1 MKDRQDRVPDVWG
14 GKTETQI
21 AHEDLLK
28 KIRITREKG
37 RIPEGQD
44 GNSDWPVSDVTLSA
58 EFLLL
63 EFEIELDEFYEKH
76 PGLDPRNQRWSNEFC
91 EIGCDPHIKPRFD
104 WLKKSTWTIIEAIN
118 LVEGYRPERPKSLLQ
133 GSQKMILE
141 FLDVDMFVKIH
152 PVNPSEEPEK
162 FRFKPQE
169 FVTWL
174 SSTIPG
180 SVPDPIISLSTLE
193 EDRENFIEGRDEG
206 SAPLNKHVEWRE
218 TRRDEHRK
226 AIRYV
231 IERWQEE
238 CVGRRGKMTGDA
250 VSEALDNHWSEVK
263 KNIKFT
269 YDQLGA
275 RKVADLARVILKD
288 EITE

>member
-1 MKDRQDRVPDVWG
+1 MKYRDDQVSDVWG
-14 GKTETQI
+14 DNTETQI
-21 AHEDLLK
+21 AHEDLLE
-28 KIRITREKG
+28 KIRIARDEE
-37 RIPEGQD
+37 RALEGPNP
-44 GNSDWPVSDVTLSA
+44 GSDSLLSA
-58 EFLLL
+58 SAPSVGSLRLKL
-63 EFEIELDEFYEKH
+63 ELDEFYEKH
-76 PGLDPRNQRWSNEFC
+76 PGLDPRNQRWSSEFC

>member
-1 MKDRQDRVPDVWG
+1 MKDREGQIPDVWG

-28 KIRITREKG
+28 KIRIARGEE
-37 RIPEGQD
+37 RALEVEGQD
-44 GNSDWPVSDVTLSA
+44 ESSHSPASDTTPSLESL
-58 EFLLL
+58 FLEL
-63 EFEIELDEFYEKH
+63 EIDEFYEKH
-76 PGLDPRNQRWSNEFC
+76 PGLDPRNRRWSEEFC

-141 FLDVDMFVKIH
+141 FLDADMFVKIH

-174 SSTIPG
+174 SATIPG
-180 SVPDPIISLSTLE
+180 SVPDPIISLSVLD
-193 EDRENFIEGRDEG
+193 EDRDDSIEDRARG

-218 TRRDEHRK
+218 TQRREHRA

-231 IERWQEE
+231 IGRWREE
-238 CVGRRGKMTGDA
+238 CIGRRGKITGDA
-250 VSEALDNHWSEVK
+250 VSEALDNHWSEVERHVEL
-263 KNIKFT
+263 T
-269 YDQLGA
+269 YLRLGS
-275 RKVADLARVILKD
+275 RKVADLVRDILRSDKND
-288 EITE
+288 

>member
-1 MKDRQDRVPDVWG
+1 MKDREGQIPDVWG

-28 KIRITREKG
+28 KIRIARDEDRTL
-37 RIPEGQD
+37 EGLDQ
-44 GNSDWPVSDVTLSA
+44 GSDSLLSVSTPSIGSLR
-58 EFLLL
+58 LKL
-63 EFEIELDEFYEKH
+63 EIGEFYEKH
-76 PGLDPRNQRWSNEFC
+76 PGLDPRNKRWSSEFC

-141 FLDVDMFVKIH
+141 FLDADMFVKIH

-174 SSTIPG
+174 SATIPG
-180 SVPDPIISLSTLE
+180 SVPDPIISLSVLD
-193 EDRENFIEGRDEG
+193 EDRDDSIEDRARGP
-206 SAPLNKHVEWRE
+206 APLNKHVEWRE
-218 TRRDEHRK
+218 TRRREHRA

-231 IERWQEE
+231 IEKWPGE
-238 CVGRRGKMTGDA
+238 CIGRRGEMTGDA
-250 VSEALDNHWSEVK
+250 VSEALDNHWSEVGK
-263 KNIKFT
+263 YIKFT

-275 RKVADLARVILKD
+275 RKVADLARVILKG